1 MKPEEA
7 KEAILLSDCE
17 RWCRSLKIIPF
28 CGKCRW
34 GVALEA
40 LDKQIPFE
48 PETDHLKIGVGR
60 CKCGVEFLDKK
71 TNYCGNCGQKLMW
84 KEERSENESSN

>member
-1 MKPEEA
+1 MKPEDA
-7 KEAILLSDCE
+7 KTEIIFEDCIE
-17 RWCRSLKIIPF
+17 WCGAPELIPL
-28 CGKCRW
+28 CEKCRI

-48 PETDHLKIGVGR
+48 PETYDLKIGVGR

-71 TNYCGNCGQKLMW
+71 TNYCGNCGQKLRW
-84 KEERSENESSN
+84 KH

>member
-1 MKPEEA
+1 MKPEDA
-7 KEAILLSDCE
+7 KTAIMLKDCIE
-17 RWCRSLKIIPF
+17 WCGALGLMPF
-28 CGKCRW
+28 CEECRW

-48 PETDHLKIGVGR
+48 PFTDRLKIGVGR

-71 TNYCGNCGQKLMW
+71 TNYCGNCGQKLRW
-84 KEERSENESSN
+84 K

>member
-1 MKPEEA
+1 MKPEESKAAIIFEDCDEWCKNA
-7 KEAILLSDCE
+7 KSIPLCKE
-17 RWCRSLKIIPF
+17 CRI
-28 CGKCRW
+28 

-48 PETDHLKIGVGR
+48 PETDHLIIGVGR

-71 TNYCGNCGQKLMW
+71 TNYCGNCGQRLMW
-84 KEERSENESSN
+84 KGENHEGSN

>member
-1 MKPEEA
+1 MKPENA
-7 KEAILLSDCE
+7 KEAMIAEDCAY
-17 RWCRSLKIIPF
+17 WCF
-28 CGKCRW
+28 CNDHEEYCEECRW

-48 PETDHLKIGVGR
+48 PFTDRLKIGVGR

-84 KEERSENESSN
+84 KGERSEK

>member
-1 MKPEEA
+1 MKPEESKA
-7 KEAILLSDCE
+7 AIMFEDCNE
-17 RWCRSLKIIPF
+17 WC
-28 CGKCRW
+28 CGEPGITPECKDCRW

-48 PETDHLKIGVGR
+48 PETDHLILGVGR

-84 KEERSENESSN
+84 K

>member
-1 MKPEEA
+1 MTPEESKAAIIFEDCDEWCKNA
-7 KEAILLSDCE
+7 KSIPLCKE
-17 RWCRSLKIIPF
+17 CRL
-28 CGKCRW
+28 

-71 TNYCGNCGQKLMW
+71 TNYCGNCGQKLRW

>member
-1 MKPEEA
+1 MKPEESKA
-7 KEAILLSDCE
+7 AIFFEDCKE
-17 RWCRSLKIIPF
+17 WCGDPEITPECK
-28 CGKCRW
+28 KCRW

-71 TNYCGNCGQKLMW
+71 TNYCGNCGQKLRW
-84 KEERSENESSN
+84 KS